1 MHAEDFS
8 HLIVLLWF
16 DIFFM
21 DQKQKFLSQKNIH
34 FLSWGRCG
42 PLEGRCGPQEGRCGP
57 LEGHW
62 GRYGGAAEALQGAG
76 CLWLSNACTYF

>member
-1 MHAEDFS
+1 MMHSEDFS

-16 DIFFM
+16 DIFFL

-42 PLEGRCGPQEGRCGP
+42 PLEG
-57 LEGHW
+57 HW
-62 GRYGGAAEALQGAG
+62 GRYGGAAGALQGAG
-76 CLWLSNACTYF
+76 CLWLSNACTFF